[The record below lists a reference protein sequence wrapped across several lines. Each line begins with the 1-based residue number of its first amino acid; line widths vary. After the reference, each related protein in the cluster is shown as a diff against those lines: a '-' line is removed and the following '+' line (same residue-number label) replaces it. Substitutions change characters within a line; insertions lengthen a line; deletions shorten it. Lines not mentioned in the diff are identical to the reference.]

1 MRGNRTRG
9 RWSYRSRGFFV
20 DSQSSR
26 SIHGFHDTSDD
37 SNDSMPSRSV
47 HGVGSAVLEAIA
59 EDTDSWSSSLPH
71 SLRSMRPKPVGPP
84 PNQKKPWITPHHQH
98 MKHHWGSCTIVSVLG
113 LCLWCRSRWLGWWLG
128 WWCWGWWLGLWCCD
142 GCLGCRGR
150 SGKCRNW
157 AFPPVMPQQCFFHFS
172 LDDVPEGPVV
182 GLLHVRFADREAVA
196 VQKLNSQPELIIR
209 GRSGSGVTS

>member
-98 MKHHWGSCTIVSVLG
+98 MKHHWGSCTIVSVLV
-113 LCLWCRSRWLGWWLG
+113 LCLWCRSRWL
-128 WWCWGWWLGLWCCD
+128 CFWCCD
-142 GCLGCRGR
+142 GCLGCRSRWLRWWCCSCWLCFWCCDGCLGCRSRWLGWWCWGCWLGFWCCDGDLGCRGR
-150 SGKCRNW
+150 NGKCRN
-157 AFPPVMPQQCFFHFS
+157 
-172 LDDVPEGPVV
+172 
-182 GLLHVRFADREAVA
+182 
-196 VQKLNSQPELIIR
+196 
-209 GRSGSGVTS
+209 